1 MVRPA
6 FTDGMCTST
15 SWKVCWSHWRAG
27 PFPFELWEVLLL
39 SFSNTFPSTAVH
51 NQSPHPAL
59 VFCLNP
65 VSERDPGIYIRL
77 GGSGPHVCR
86 RRECVCRF
94 ALVPVV
100 FHPWSCSGGL
110 DVTGG
115 PSAGRTMLF
124 PPEPDVRGEGTNEQ
138 TSGI

>member
-27 PFPFELWEVLLL
+27 PFPLALWEVLLL

-65 VSERDPGIYIRL
+65 VSVRDPGIYIRL
-77 GGSGPHVCR
+77 GGSGQHVCR
-86 RRECVCRF
+86 RRECVYVCLG
-94 ALVPVV
+94 AGGVPPLELFRRAGCDGRAERWTNNVV
-100 FHPWSCSGGL
+100 
-110 DVTGG
+110 
-115 PSAGRTMLF
+115 PSRT
-124 PPEPDVRGEGTNEQ
+124 
-138 TSGI
+138 